1 MATNNNTWYKD
12 AVFYE
17 LNLRSFYDSNGDGI
31 GDLPGLI
38 DKFEY
43 FIELG
48 IDCIWLMPIYP
59 SPLKDDGYDIADY
72 LSIHPDLGTIE
83 DFKLLLETAHGFGI
97 KIITDLVVNH
107 TSDQHAWF
115 QAARS
120 DPDSEYR
127 DYYIWSDTDQRNL
140 DARIIFLD
148 VESSNW
154 AWDEKAGQYYWH
166 RFYSSQPD
174 LNFENPAVQ
183 AEMLKTMEFWL
194 ELGID
199 GFRVDAVPYLFE
211 EDGTDCE
218 NLPETHR
225 FLKEMRLLV
234 DEKYPNAVLLCEAN
248 QWPKELR
255 AYFGDGDEFHMGFH
269 FPLMPRIFMALESGE
284 VTKIKEI
291 LALTPE
297 IPENCQWCTFLRNHD
312 ELTLEMVTEEE
323 RHWMWERYAPEPR
336 MRQNLGIRRRL
347 APLLDNNMQK
357 IGLANSLLFT
367 LPGSPIVY
375 YGDEIGM
382 GDNVWL
388 EDRNGVRTP
397 MQWSDELNGGFST
410 ADPDDLDL
418 PVVDSKEVP
427 LELVNVAQQRREE
440 DSLFHLM
447 SRMIR
452 VRKASYALSRGEF
465 AWADTGGNER
475 IAAYFRTHDQQ
486 RMLVVNN
493 LSADPQKIKFDVD
506 AEGGSAREI
515 INGLEYP
522 LEDGH
527 LSLDLQPHEYLWLV
541 LH

>member
-1 MATNNNTWYKD
+1 MAINNNTWYKD

-17 LNLRSFYDSNGDGI
+17 LNLRSFFDSNGDGI

-59 SPLKDDGYDIADY
+59 SPLKDDGYDISDY
-72 LSIHPDLGTIE
+72 LSIHPDLGTID

-97 KIITDLVVNH
+97 KVITDLVVNH

-140 DARIIFLD
+140 DARIIFID
-148 VESSNW
+148 VETSNW

-174 LNFENPAVQ
+174 LNFENPAVRN
-183 AEMLKTMEFWL
+183 EMLKTMEFWL
-194 ELGID
+194 DLGID

-225 FLKEMRLLV
+225 FLKEMRRLV

-248 QWPKELR
+248 QWPKDLR

-269 FPLMPRIFMALESGE
+269 FPLMPRIFMALENGE

-312 ELTLEMVTEEE
+312 ELTLEMVTEQE

-347 APLLDNNMQK
+347 APLLDNNKQK

-397 MQWSDELNGGFST
+397 MQWSDEPNAGFST
-410 ADPDDLDL
+410 ADPDALYL
-418 PVVDSKEVP
+418 PVVNSKEYP
-427 LELVNVAQQRREE
+427 LERVNVARQRRDEE
-440 DSLFHLM
+440 SLFHLM

-465 AWADTGGNER
+465 AWADTGGNES
-475 IAAYFRTHDQQ
+475 IAAYFRTHEQQ

-493 LSADPQKIKFDVD
+493 LSAEPQQISFDVD
-506 AEGGSAREI
+506 ADGGSAREI
-515 INGLEYP
+515 IHGVEYP
-522 LEDGH
+522 LEDGR
-527 LSLDLQPHEYLWLV
+527 LSLALQPHEYLWLV

>member
-17 LNLRSFYDSNGDGI
+17 LNLRSFFDSNDDGI

-43 FIELG
+43 FIDLG

-59 SPLKDDGYDIADY
+59 SPLKDDGYDISDY

-83 DFKLLLETAHGFGI
+83 DFKHLLETAHGFGI

-120 DPDSEYR
+120 DPESEYR

-174 LNFENPAVQ
+174 LNFENPAVR

-194 ELGID
+194 DLGID

-225 FLKEMRLLV
+225 FLKKMRRLV

-248 QWPKELR
+248 QWPKDLR

-291 LALTPE
+291 LAQTPE

-347 APLLDNNMQK
+347 APLLDNNKQK

-388 EDRNGVRTP
+388 DDRNGVRTP
-397 MQWSDELNGGFST
+397 MQWSDEPNGGFST
-410 ADPDDLDL
+410 ADPDALYL
-418 PVVDSKEVP
+418 PVVNSKEFP
-427 LELVNVAQQRREE
+427 LERVNVARQRLDEE
-440 DSLFHLM
+440 SLFHLM

-465 AWADTGGNER
+465 AWADTGSNES
-475 IAAYFRTHDQQ
+475 IAAYFRTHEQQ

-493 LSADPQKIKFDVD
+493 LSPEQQQIKFDVD

-515 INGLEYP
+515 INGVEYP
-522 LEDGH
+522 LEDGY
-527 LSLDLQPHEYLWLV
+527 LTLDLQPHEYLWLV

>member
-115 QAARS
+115 QAARR

-225 FLKEMRLLV
+225 FLKEMRRLV

-410 ADPDDLDL
+410 ADPDDLYL
-418 PVVDSKEVP
+418 PVVDSKEFP

>member
-17 LNLRSFYDSNGDGI
+17 LNLRSFFDSNGDGI

-59 SPLKDDGYDIADY
+59 SPLKDDGYDISDY

-140 DARIIFLD
+140 DARIIFID
-148 VESSNW
+148 VETSNW

-174 LNFENPAVQ
+174 LNFENPAVR

-194 ELGID
+194 DLGID

-225 FLKEMRLLV
+225 FLKRMRQLV

-248 QWPKELR
+248 QWPKDLR

-291 LALTPE
+291 LAQTPE

-347 APLLDNNMQK
+347 APLLDNNQQK

-382 GDNVWL
+382 GDNIWL
-388 EDRNGVRTP
+388 DDRNGVRTP
-397 MQWSDELNGGFST
+397 MQWSDGPNGGFST
-410 ADPDDLDL
+410 ADPEALYL
-418 PVVDSKEVP
+418 PVVDSKEFP
-427 LELVNVAQQRREE
+427 LERVNVARQRMDEE
-440 DSLFHLM
+440 SLFHLM

-465 AWADTGGNER
+465 AWADTGGNES
-475 IAAYFRTHDQQ
+475 IAAYFRTHEQQ

-493 LSADPQKIKFDVD
+493 LSPEPQQIAFDVD

-515 INGLEYP
+515 IHGVEYP
-522 LEDGH
+522 LVDGI
-527 LSLDLQPHEYLWLV
+527 LELDLEPHEYLWLV